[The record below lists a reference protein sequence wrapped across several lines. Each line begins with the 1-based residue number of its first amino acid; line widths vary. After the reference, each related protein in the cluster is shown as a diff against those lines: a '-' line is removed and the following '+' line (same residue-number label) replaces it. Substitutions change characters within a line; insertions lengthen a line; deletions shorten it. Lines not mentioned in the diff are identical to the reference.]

1 MNTRQWVTLLLFS
14 VTVLPMALLSAWAY
28 RQASL
33 RLDDSRDQRLEVSS
47 EKAATDL
54 AQRVDQLL
62 DNMRVDAALPGL
74 AAALQGLKP
83 ADDQAVDKVLSLVA
97 LRDPLNVVS
106 AALVRADGENL
117 IDTQAQRAGRNE
129 AADPYFTQARQRDYP
144 QVIGP
149 LRDDVAGRDM
159 LYVIGPIKQKG
170 QVLGWLRL
178 RLEAGLLGQ
187 ALANSLSAHAD
198 LQAAVLDAD
207 GRLHAW
213 TDVHRANA
221 EGPAPVPDGPLDQV
235 LDLSWQADA
244 LRGRYARVDGS
255 SWRVLVY
262 EPQSLQ
268 AGRLRQLRHESWWV
282 LAALAGLAL
291 LAAWLIARVLA
302 KPLAQLSL
310 AARSIAGGDL
320 AHQVEETGP
329 TELRKLSQALNVMSS
344 RLGANLQALSEELR
358 QRAVVEQALRDSQTA
373 LRGMNDQ
380 LELQVQQ
387 RTVDLA
393 RAKDEAEAANRAKS
407 AFLANMSHEI
417 RTPMNAVIG
426 MTRLLQAGSVDP
438 EQQRQLGRVGEA
450 AQHLMGLINDVL
462 DLSRIEAGKLS
473 LESVTFNPHSLIERC
488 LSMSQAVAQDR
499 SLHFNLD
506 LDPELPTLLQ
516 GDERRLGQ
524 ILLNF
529 LGNAIKFTPQGE
541 VGLRA
546 AVLRADAAQVW
557 VRFEVWDTGIGLTPE
572 QQVRV
577 FAAFEQADAS
587 TTRRYGGSGLG
598 LTISQQL
605 CHLMGGQI
613 GVLSPGAQG
622 GSRFWI
628 IVPLQRALPG
638 ALAHQP
644 PPPPAGVLPHWAGA
658 RVLVAEDNPVN
669 QEVIRLM
676 LARHGLT
683 VDLAGDGVVA
693 VSMAREHPY
702 RLVLMDMHMPLM
714 DGLEATRRIRA
725 LQLHHRTPI
734 LAMTANVY
742 EDDRERCRQAGMN
755 AHLGKPVDVVAL
767 EQALRQWLGPADGEA

>member
-33 RLDDSRDQRLEVSS
+33 RLDDLRDQRLAVSS

-74 AAALQGLKP
+74 EAALQGLKP
-83 ADDQAVDKVLSLVA
+83 PDGQSVDKVLSLVA

-129 AADPYFTQARQRDYP
+129 AADPYFALARQRDYP

-149 LRDDVAGRDM
+149 LRDDIVGRDM
-159 LYVIGPIKQKG
+159 LYVTGPIKQQG

-198 LQAAVLDAD
+198 LQAAVFDAD

-213 TDVHRANA
+213 TDAHRSSA
-221 EGPAPVPDGPLDQV
+221 EGPPPVPDGPLDQL
-235 LDLSWQADA
+235 LDLTWQSDA
-244 LRGRYARVDGS
+244 LRGRYASVDGS
-255 SWRVLVY
+255 AWRVLVY
-262 EPQSLQ
+262 EPRSLQ
-268 AGRLRQLRHESWWV
+268 AGKLRLLRHESLWV

-302 KPLAQLSL
+302 RPLAQLSL
-310 AARSIAGGDL
+310 AARNIAGGDL
-320 AHQVEETGP
+320 AHRVEETGP
-329 TELRKLSQALNVMSS
+329 TELRKLSQALNVMSR

-358 QRAVVEQALRDSQTA
+358 QRAAAEQALRDSQTA

-393 RAKDEAEAANRAKS
+393 RAKDQAEAANRAKS

-426 MTRLLQAGSVDP
+426 MTRLLQAGSADP

-450 AQHLMGLINDVL
+450 AHHLMGLINDVL

-499 SLHFNLD
+499 SLHFRLD

-546 AVLRADAAQVW
+546 ALLRVDAAQVW

-613 GVLSPGAQG
+613 GVLSPGPQG

-644 PPPPAGVLPHWAGA
+644 PPPPAGELPRWAGA

-683 VDLAGDGVVA
+683 VDVAGDGVVA
-693 VSMAREHPY
+693 VSMAREQPY

-714 DGLEATRRIRA
+714 DGLEATRHIRA
-725 LQLHHRTPI
+725 LQLHRRTPI

-742 EDDRERCRQAGMN
+742 EDDRERCRQAGMD

>member
-1 MNTRQWVTLLLFS
+1 MKTRQWVTLLLFG
-14 VTVLPMALLSAWAY
+14 VTVMPMALLSAWGY
-28 RQASL
+28 RQEVL
-33 RLDDSRDQRLEVSS
+33 RLDEARDQRVLVSS

-62 DNMRVDAALPGL
+62 DNMRVDATLPGL
-74 AAALQGLKP
+74 AAALQGSQPKDVKALE
-83 ADDQAVDKVLSLVA
+83 AVLSLVA
-97 LRDPLNVVS
+97 LRDPLNVSS
-106 AALVRADGENL
+106 AALVRADGLNL
-117 IDTQAQRAGRNE
+117 MDTQAQRVGRNE
-129 AADPYFTQARQRDYP
+129 SGDRYFALAKHYRYP

-149 LRDDVAGRDM
+149 LRDEVAGRYM
-159 LYVIGPIKQKG
+159 LYVTGPIKWQG

-178 RLEAGLLGQ
+178 RLEAGLVGQ

-198 LQAAVLDAD
+198 LQGAVLDLD

-213 TDVHRANA
+213 TDANRATDQ
-221 EGPAPVPDGPLDQV
+221 GPPPEPAGPLDQV
-235 LDLSWQADA
+235 LDLSWQTEA
-244 LRGRYARVDGS
+244 LRGRYTVVDGTG
-255 SWRVLVY
+255 WRVLVY

-268 AGRLRQLRHESWWV
+268 AGKLTALRQESLGL
-282 LAALAGLAL
+282 LAALAALAL

-302 KPLAQLSL
+302 KPLARLSL
-310 AARSIAGGDL
+310 AASSIADGDL
-320 AHQVEETGP
+320 GHRVEESGP
-329 TELRKLSQALNVMSS
+329 TELRKLSQALNEMSQ
-344 RLGANLQALSEELR
+344 RLGANLQALSDELQ
-358 QRAVVEQALRDSQTA
+358 QRAAAEQALRDSQTE
-373 LRGMNDQ
+373 LQRLNDS

-387 RTVDLA
+387 RTADLA
-393 RAKDEAEAANRAKS
+393 RAKDDAEAANRAKS
-407 AFLANMSHEI
+407 SFLANMSHEI

-426 MTRLLQAGSVDP
+426 MTRLLQGSSVDP
-438 EQQRQLGRVGEA
+438 EQQRQLGRVGQA

-473 LESVTFNPHSLIERC
+473 LESVTFHPQELLDRC
-488 LSMSQAVAQDR
+488 LTMSQAVAHDR
-499 SLHFNLD
+499 GLRFSLD
-506 LDPELPTLLQ
+506 LDAEVPALLQ

-529 LGNAIKFTPQGE
+529 LGNAVKFTPQGE

-546 AVLRADAAQVW
+546 TLLRTDGAQVW

-577 FAAFEQADAS
+577 FGAFEQADVS

-613 GVLSPGAQG
+613 GVSSPGPQG
-622 GSRFWI
+622 GSRFWV

-638 ALAHQP
+638 AVPHQP
-644 PPPPAGVLPHWAGA
+644 PPAPPGALPHWQGA

-669 QEVIRLM
+669 QEVTRLM
-676 LARHGLT
+676 LERHGLS

-693 VSMAREHPY
+693 VRMAREQPY
-702 RLVLMDMHMPLM
+702 HLVLMDMHMPLM

-725 LQLHHRTPI
+725 LQLHQRTPI

-742 EDDRERCRQAGMN
+742 EDDRERCRQAGMD
-755 AHLGKPVDVVAL
+755 AHLGKPVDVLAL
-767 EQALRQWLGPADGEA
+767 EQALRQWLGPPDGEG